1 MVKGQSRMV
10 KGQSRTVKGGT
21 TKPTKPGRKEIAEPG
36 ADERKFHLLAGKSL
50 YLLLHPHIDRELDL
64 LQKQLLL
71 HQWLNRLL
79 RLLLLGQQNHNQL
92 HNPIY
97 WVNCWIPLE

>member
-1 MVKGQSRMV
+1 MVAYKMV
-10 KGQSRTVKGGT
+10 GRPYYFMLWVGPKVGGT
-21 TKPTKPGRKEIAEPG
+21 TRLIPT
-36 ADERKFHLLAGKSL
+36 
-50 YLLLHPHIDRELDL
+50 HPHIDRELDL

-97 WVNCWIPLE
+97 WVNCWIPCRIVGLDLELLPCL